1 LTEIKAT
8 TARIISVGS
17 VNPITQE
24 SIGKNKE
31 RRLKQMS
38 LFDWHNRSM
47 PKHYKYM
54 YLDGFTP
61 EQVFLSLHQRMKE
74 EYFD

>member
-1 LTEIKAT
+1 M
-8 TARIISVGS
+8 G
-17 VNPITQE
+17 
-24 SIGKNKE
+24 
-31 RRLKQMS
+31 
-38 LFDWHNRSM
+38 LFDWHNRKI

-61 EQVFLSLHQRMKE
+61 EQVFLSLYQSMKE

>member
-1 LTEIKAT
+1 
-8 TARIISVGS
+8 
-17 VNPITQE
+17 
-24 SIGKNKE
+24 
-31 RRLKQMS
+31 MS
-38 LFDWHNRSM
+38 LFDWHNRSI

-74 EYFD
+74 EYFDQQDEAEIFIIESEVKIKR

>member
-1 LTEIKAT
+1 
-8 TARIISVGS
+8 
-17 VNPITQE
+17 
-24 SIGKNKE
+24 
-31 RRLKQMS
+31 MS

-74 EYFD
+74 ELSLIHI

>member
-1 LTEIKAT
+1 
-8 TARIISVGS
+8 
-17 VNPITQE
+17 
-24 SIGKNKE
+24 
-31 RRLKQMS
+31 MS
-38 LFDWHNRSM
+38 LFDWRNKKN

-61 EQVFLSLHQRMKE
+61 EQVFLSFHQSMKE

>member
-1 LTEIKAT
+1 
-8 TARIISVGS
+8 
-17 VNPITQE
+17 
-24 SIGKNKE
+24 
-31 RRLKQMS
+31 MS

-74 EYFD
+74 EYFDQQDEAEIFIIESEVKIEAAI